1 MEKLVTEQAF
11 GSDYGVNALAE
22 QLADKNG
29 YMNGKKGRPSSQKK
43 IRLLNKVSTSVL
55 KKDGRLLK
63 KSPTLLVGF
72 QNRSVEVGGHQLRY
86 FKETKD
92 RDVMQMGILNF
103 DLYQCKV

>member
-1 MEKLVTEQAF
+1 MLRNYYPQYPLHRCRSTLIAGEHWHECPSFIRK
-11 GSDYGVNALAE
+11 G
-22 QLADKNG
+22 
-29 YMNGKKGRPSSQKK
+29 GK
-43 IRLLNKVSTSVL
+43 
-55 KKDGRLLK
+55 LLK

-92 RDVMQMGILNF
+92 RDVVQMGILNF